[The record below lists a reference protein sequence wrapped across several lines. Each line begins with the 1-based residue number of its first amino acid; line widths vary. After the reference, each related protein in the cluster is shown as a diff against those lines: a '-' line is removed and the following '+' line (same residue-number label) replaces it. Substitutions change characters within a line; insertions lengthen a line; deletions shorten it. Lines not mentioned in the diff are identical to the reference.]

1 MLLTP
6 TLDKLRE
13 LKFLGMLKE
22 LEEQLNS
29 KSTQQMS
36 FEERLG
42 LLVDQELLDRE
53 NKRLKS
59 RLRQARL
66 KQQACIED
74 IDFRHPRNLDKST
87 VLSLANCKWVK
98 EHHNILITG
107 LTGVGKSYLGCALG
121 HRACL
126 EGYRTMYVRLSRLLS
141 DLVIARGDGRY
152 EKIMKNLARIDLLII
167 DDWGLNKLNEQ
178 ERRDFLEIMEDR
190 YDLKSTIITSQVP
203 VKKWHELIGDSTIAD
218 AILDRIVHNSYR
230 IELKGESMRKSKE
243 DDSKKNEK
251 VAKVKINKAD

>member
-1 MLLTP
+1 MLLSP
-6 TLDKLRE
+6 TLDKLKE
-13 LKFLGMLKE
+13 LKFLGMVKE
-22 LEEQLNS
+22 LEEQLKS
-29 KSTQQMS
+29 KSYNSLS

-42 LLVDQELLDRE
+42 LLVEQEVLDRE
-53 NKRLKS
+53 NRRLNSRLK
-59 RLRQARL
+59 QASL

-74 IDFRHPRNLDKST
+74 IDFRHPRNLDKSMM
-87 VLSLANCKWVK
+87 LNLANCKWIK

-107 LTGVGKSYLGCALG
+107 VTGVGKSYLGCALG

-126 EGYRTMYVRLSRLLS
+126 EGFRTMYVRLSRLLS
-141 DLVIARGDGRY
+141 DLVVARGDGRY
-152 EKIMKNLARIDLLII
+152 EKIMKNLAKVDLLII

-203 VKKWHELIGDSTIAD
+203 VNKWHELIGDSTIAD

-230 IELKGESMRKSKE
+230 IELKGESLR
-243 DDSKKNEK
+243 KKNELK
-251 VAKVKINKAD
+251 NKKEKTKDKKIKAD

>member
-1 MLLTP
+1 MLLSP

-13 LKFLGMLKE
+13 LKFLGMVKE
-22 LEEQLNS
+22 LEEQL
-29 KSTQQMS
+29 KSEAYSSFS

-42 LLVDQELLDRE
+42 LLVEQEVLDRE
-53 NKRLKS
+53 NRKLNS
-59 RLRQARL
+59 RLRQASL

-74 IDFRHPRNLDKST
+74 IDFRHPRNLDKA
-87 VLSLANCKWVK
+87 VILNLANCKWIK

-107 LTGVGKSYLGCALG
+107 VTGVGKSYLGCALG

-126 EGYRTMYVRLSRLLS
+126 EGFKVMYVRLSRLLS
-141 DLVIARGDGRY
+141 DLVVARGDGRY
-152 EKIMKNLARIDLLII
+152 EKIMKNLAKVDLLII

-203 VKKWHELIGDSTIAD
+203 VNKWHELIGDSTIAD

-230 IELKGESMRKSKE
+230 IELKGESLR
-243 DDSKKNEK
+243 KKNELK
-251 VAKVKINKAD
+251 NKKEKAKEKKEKPD